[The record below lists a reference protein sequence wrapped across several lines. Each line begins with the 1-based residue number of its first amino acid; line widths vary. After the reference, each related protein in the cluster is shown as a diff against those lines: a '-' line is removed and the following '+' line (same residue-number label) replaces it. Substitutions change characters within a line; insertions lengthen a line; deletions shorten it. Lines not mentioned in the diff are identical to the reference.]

1 MAWSTRQ
8 LAELAGT
15 SLRTV
20 RHYHDVGL
28 LDEPERSSNG
38 YKKYG
43 VAHLV
48 RLLRIKR
55 LTDLGFSLGQ
65 IADMG
70 DGDEHPHA
78 ALRTLDAELAATIE
92 RLQRARAE
100 LAVILRHSAPTDL
113 PPELATAVAAAGTSD
128 TDRQFMVVLSRVMT
142 TSAIDAYAAAM
153 RDPAFL
159 PSTTDFDALP
169 PDADE
174 PTRAALV
181 DRLLPEVLDLY
192 AEHPALANVGS
203 ALDPARTAQA
213 IGTAVTELYNP
224 AQIDVMRRLGEAYH
238 RERRTTHESG
248 NSTP

>member
-20 RHYHDVGL
+20 RHYHEVGL
-28 LDEPERSSNG
+28 LPEPERSSNG

-65 IADMG
+65 IAEMG
-70 DGDEHPHA
+70 DADEHPHA

-113 PPELATAVAAAGTSD
+113 PPDLASAVTASGASEN
-128 TDRQFMVVLSRVMT
+128 DRRFMVVLSRVMT
-142 TSAIDAYAAAM
+142 ASAIDAYAEAM
-153 RDPAFL
+153 RNTGFL
-159 PSTTDFDALP
+159 PSSADFDRLP
-169 PDADE
+169 ADADE
-174 PTRAALV
+174 RTRAALAA
-181 DRLLPEVLDLY
+181 RLLPEVLELY
-192 AEHPALANVGS
+192 ADYPALANAAS
-203 ALDPARTAQA
+203 ALDPERTAQA

-238 RERRTTHESG
+238 RARTGTDAD
-248 NSTP
+248 PA